1 MTESTTTRVRSPRP
15 VGLFRLVGA
24 VLLAMGAA
32 LGSFAFFAGTAG
44 AATGPDLAT
53 GSAFGAS
60 ISGLIPLLPPTPA
73 VTLPASGTA
82 TSTTIAVPLNPV
94 LTSATLTAT
103 TGATNITLANEEVKS
118 EGRVENANVLITGS
132 TTALIAN
139 AIDST
144 CTSNATGST
153 GTDQILGLT
162 IGGTVVP
169 VPTTPNAVLTGL
181 GPLAP
186 LISIQANVQTIK
198 NAPGSTS
205 ITNDALIITVL
216 GAAAPGEVITLG
228 ESKCG
233 ATGPDIN
240 AVPTVTGVSPNSGP
254 TGGGTSVTITGT
266 GFNCVTGVKF
276 GTATATFTVVNSTTI
291 TATSPAGTVGPVD
304 VTVTN
309 CNGTSPANPPA
320 DQFTYVAGAGAA
332 AASGGTGAGTG
343 AGGTGAGGAGSTV
356 GGSPT
361 AVHTGEPWA
370 GSIPLAVIVFLLG
383 CALFWRRGLS
393 STVGRVTHHM
403 ASVRRGDGRR

>member
-1 MTESTTTRVRSPRP
+1 
-15 VGLFRLVGA
+15 
-24 VLLAMGAA
+24 MGAA

-44 AATGPDLAT
+44 AATGPDAAT

-103 TGATNITLANEEVKS
+103 TGATNITLANEVVNS
-118 EGRVENANVLITGS
+118 EGRVENAHVLITPS

-139 AIDST
+139 VIDST
-144 CTSNATGST
+144 CTSSATGST

-216 GAAAPGEVITLG
+216 GASPPGEVITLG

-240 AVPTVTGVSPNSGP
+240 AVPTVTGVVPNQGP
-254 TGGGTSVTITGT
+254 TAGGTSVTITGT

-291 TATSPAGTVGPVD
+291 TATSPAGSVGPVD

-309 CNGTSPANPPA
+309 CNGTSPTNPN
-320 DQFTYVAGAGAA
+320 DQFTYVAATGAA
-332 AASGGTGAGTG
+332 AGSGGTGAG
-343 AGGTGAGGAGSTV
+343 AGGTGAGGAGSAV

>member
-1 MTESTTTRVRSPRP
+1 MHESTTTRVRSAHP
-15 VGLFRLVGA
+15 VGSFRLVGA

-32 LGSFAFFAGTAG
+32 LGSFAFFAGSAG
-44 AATGPDLAT
+44 AATGPDTAT

-60 ISGLIPLLPPTPA
+60 ITGLIPLLPPTPA

-82 TSTTIAVPLNPV
+82 TSTTIAVPLSP
-94 LTSATLTAT
+94 LATSATLTAT
-103 TGATNITLANEEVKS
+103 TGATNITLANEQVNS

-132 TTALIAN
+132 ITALVAN
-139 AIDST
+139 VLDST
-144 CTSNATGST
+144 CTSSATGST
-153 GTDQILGLT
+153 GTDQIVGLT
-162 IGGTVVP
+162 IGGTAVP

-186 LISIQANVQTIK
+186 LISIEANVQTIQ

-216 GAAAPGEVITLG
+216 GAAAPGGVITLG
-228 ESKCG
+228 QSKCG
-233 ATGPDIN
+233 AAGPDIN
-240 AVPTVTGVSPNSGP
+240 VASPVA
-254 TGGGTSVTITGT
+254 TTTT
-266 GFNCVTGVKF
+266 
-276 GTATATFTVVNSTTI
+276 TAASATTT
-291 TATSPAGTVGPVD
+291 TVG
-304 VTVTN
+304 T
-309 CNGTSPANPPA
+309 
-320 DQFTYVAGAGAA
+320 
-332 AASGGTGAGTG
+332 GGTGAGTG
-343 AGGTGAGGAGSTV
+343 GTGSAV

-403 ASVRRGDGRR
+403 ASLRRGDGRR

>member
-1 MTESTTTRVRSPRP
+1 MWEYGSRRPTRKARANFMHESTTTRARSVRP

-24 VLLAMGAA
+24 VLLAMGVA
-32 LGSFAFFAGTAG
+32 LGSFAFFAGSAG
-44 AATGPDLAT
+44 AATGPDAAT

-60 ISGLIPLLPPTPA
+60 IGGTIPLLPPTPS

-103 TGATNITLANEEVKS
+103 TSSTNNTLANEQVNS

-139 AIDST
+139 VLDST
-144 CTSNATGST
+144 CTSSATGST
-153 GTDQILGLT
+153 GTDQIVGLT
-162 IGGTVVP
+162 IGGTAVP

-186 LISIQANVQTIK
+186 LISIEANVQTIQ

-216 GAAAPGEVITLG
+216 GAANPGEVITLG
-228 ESKCG
+228 QSKCG
-233 ATGPDIN
+233 AAGPDIN
-240 AVPTVTGVSPNSGP
+240 AASPVTTTTTTTTAAATTTTTVG
-254 TGGGTSVTITGT
+254 TGGTGT
-266 GFNCVTGVKF
+266 GTG
-276 GTATATFTVVNSTTI
+276 T
-291 TATSPAGTVGPVD
+291 
-304 VTVTN
+304 
-309 CNGTSPANPPA
+309 
-320 DQFTYVAGAGAA
+320 
-332 AASGGTGAGTG
+332 GGT
-343 AGGTGAGGAGSTV
+343 GSTV

-403 ASVRRGDGRR
+403 ASLRRGDGRR